1 MVDNQCGMLMVCEG
15 EAVRVLLH
23 PWQSRLLVSV
33 LEGAVRKQRDLR
45 VGCNQMLES
54 PEYQARI
61 SRALRRFRAHWS
73 DEIR

>member
-1 MVDNQCGMLMVCEG
+1 M
-15 EAVRVLLH
+15 RVLLH
-23 PWQSRLLVSV
+23 SWQSRLLVSV
-33 LEGAVRKQRDLR
+33 LEGTVRKQWDLR

-61 SRALRRFRAHWS
+61 SRALRRFGAHWS